1 MLPFSLLA
9 IFGIVYSTSEAALIG
24 VLVLYGFIGK
34 ISLNPVLIALVADNA
49 PRAALSTAFGL
60 YNFFGMAASIFAPY
74 VTGFIADS
82 TGTLNAG
89 FYFAAMITVVGFIA
103 MLFVK
108 RGNRRRRLDV

>member
-1 MLPFSLLA
+1 
-9 IFGIVYSTSEAALIG
+9 
-24 VLVLYGFIGK
+24 
-34 ISLNPVLIALVADNA
+34 
-49 PRAALSTAFGL
+49 
-60 YNFFGMAASIFAPY
+60 MAASIFAPY

-108 RGNRRRRLDV
+108 EGKPAQEA

>member
-1 MLPFSLLA
+1 MDFA
-9 IFGIVYSTSEAALIG
+9 R
-24 VLVLYGFIGK
+24 
-34 ISLNPVLIALVADNA
+34 VADNA

-108 RGNRRRRLDV
+108 EGKPVQVA